1 MDNFI
6 AHILVVDD
14 DDGIRSLVKK
24 YLNENKYLVTT
35 AVSAE
40 DATEKVKIIKFDLLV
55 LDIMMPGKS
64 GLEFIQE
71 NKNKLETPVILLTAK
86 GEANERIE
94 GLEIGA
100 DDYLPKPFEPKE
112 LILRIQNIINKTKQ
126 NDQLRVIE
134 FDDIKIDLNKQMI
147 IKKDTEYKINNTE
160 KVILEKMINNPGKTF
175 SREDIGVLINLD
187 KERSIDVI
195 ITRLRKKLRLIQKI
209 QNFYKP
215 LEEQD
220 MFYGLN
226 KFVKNILP
234 KRLFYRALL
243 IVAVPVIVLQIVVTF
258 VFFDSLWIKT
268 NKGMT
273 KAVVNEISTF
283 IEVYND
289 EIYNKNEI
297 TNLFSIYQ
305 DLNIEFIQDN
315 DFNYNHDERWFSPI
329 DRTLRR
335 ELKSRYGTS
344 EFWFD
349 TTGYKE
355 LIDIRIK
362 YQDGYFKFLIP
373 RDRVTSSSARIFAL
387 WITVPA
393 LIMVLI
399 SLIFLK
405 NQTRPITN
413 LARAAEKFGKGE
425 EIEEFKPSGAAEIR
439 QAGYE
444 FDKMRK
450 RIIRHLNQRSEM
462 LSGISHDL
470 RTPLTRMKLQIAF
483 IKEKELANKLS
494 EDINEMEKMLNE
506 YLQFTSSAYL
516 EKDEIF
522 DLSELIQEIIK
533 KYNNDNISFKI
544 PSRIHINGRKN
555 LIKRCINNLIDNAI
569 KYGDKV
575 VVELNKNNNNLFLKV
590 EDNGPGIPEKE
601 YDNVF
606 KPFYKIDKGRADSK
620 SSVGLG
626 LSIASD
632 IIRSHGGNIKLEK
645 SSLKGLG
652 VKIFLPV

>member
-1 MDNFI
+1 
-6 AHILVVDD
+6 
-14 DDGIRSLVKK
+14 
-24 YLNENKYLVTT
+24 
-35 AVSAE
+35 
-40 DATEKVKIIKFDLLV
+40 
-55 LDIMMPGKS
+55 
-64 GLEFIQE
+64 
-71 NKNKLETPVILLTAK
+71 
-86 GEANERIE
+86 
-94 GLEIGA
+94 
-100 DDYLPKPFEPKE
+100 
-112 LILRIQNIINKTKQ
+112 
-126 NDQLRVIE
+126 
-134 FDDIKIDLNKQMI
+134 
-147 IKKDTEYKINNTE
+147 
-160 KVILEKMINNPGKTF
+160 
-175 SREDIGVLINLD
+175 
-187 KERSIDVI
+187 
-195 ITRLRKKLRLIQKI
+195 
-209 QNFYKP
+209 
-215 LEEQD
+215 

-243 IVAVPVIVLQIVVTF
+243 IVAIPVIVLQIVVTF

-273 KAVVNEISTF
+273 RALVNEINTF
-283 IEVYND
+283 IEVYSD
-289 EIYNKNEI
+289 EKYNKDEI
-297 TNLFSIYQ
+297 TNLFSVYQ
-305 DLNIEFIQDN
+305 DLNIEYVQD
-315 DFNYNHDERWFSPI
+315 DSFNYSYDERWFSPI

-335 ELKSRYGTS
+335 ELKSKFGNNN
-344 EFWFD
+344 FWFN
-349 TTGYKE
+349 TINYKE
-355 LIDIRIK
+355 LIDLRVK
-362 YQDGYFKFLIP
+362 YQNGYFKFLVP
-373 RDRVTSSSARIFAL
+373 KDRVTSSSARIFAL

-393 LIMVLI
+393 IIMVFI

-413 LARAAEKFGKGE
+413 LAKVAEKFGKGE

-450 RIIRHLNQRSEM
+450 RIVRHLNQRSEM

-470 RTPLTRMKLQIAF
+470 RTPLTRMKLQVAF
-483 IKEKELANKLS
+483 IKDEKLAIKLT

-506 YLQFTSSAYL
+506 YLQFTSSSFL
-516 EKDEIF
+516 EKNEQFCLSDLIDETIR
-522 DLSELIQEIIK
+522 
-533 KYNNDNISFKI
+533 KYNNNNIHLKLPGKI
-544 PSRIHINGRKN
+544 NINGRKN

-575 VVELNKNNNNLFLKV
+575 NVELSKSTNNIFIKI
-590 EDNGPGIPEKE
+590 EDNGPGIPHEE
-601 YDNVF
+601 YENVF

-645 SSLKGLG
+645 STMNGLG